1 MLRSREQRQVL
12 ADLELTS
19 VARARAFVPVVTTS
33 PPDSAPPTGDE
44 SPAAFWRDR
53 FDQADTPDQAAALLE
68 AARAELAHIRRRAF
82 PDVSWEDASELAAR
96 VLRDGE
102 GVDAGTVAI
111 ALRCTRTFV
120 RKTRLVASRH
130 PDTGR
135 RVRLEVLDPA
145 LLVGA
150 GLSIRQ
156 VAVVVGVPRSTLH
169 GRLARA

>member
-1 MLRSREQRQVL
+1 MLRSSEHRQVL
-12 ADLELTS
+12 ANLELTS
-19 VARARAFVPVVTTS
+19 VARARAFVPVVSTS

-44 SPAAFWRDR
+44 SPAAYWREQFDGATTA
-53 FDQADTPDQAAALLE
+53 DQANALLAAARSELE
-68 AARAELAHIRRRAF
+68 HIRRRAF
-82 PDVSWEDASELAAR
+82 PAVSWEDAVELAAR

-102 GVDAGTVAI
+102 GVEPASVAI

-120 RKTRLVASRH
+120 RRARIVAGRH

-135 RVRLEVLDPA
+135 RVRLDTLDPA

-156 VAVVVGVPRSTLH
+156 AAVVTGVPRSTLH
-169 GRLARA
+169 GRLAR